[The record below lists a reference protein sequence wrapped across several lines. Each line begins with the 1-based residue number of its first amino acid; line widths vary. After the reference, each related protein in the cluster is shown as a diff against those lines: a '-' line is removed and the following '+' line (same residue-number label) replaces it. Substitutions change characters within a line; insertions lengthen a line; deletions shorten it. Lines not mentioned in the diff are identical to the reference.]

1 MAEAPG
7 SPAVDY
13 DAAQDVAL
21 TVLCHLAARRSDFLH
36 HSFAKA
42 MQSGERPFGE

>member
-36 HSFAKA
+36 PTSSYPVTATRSLA
-42 MQSGERPFGE
+42 C